1 MSVAQVALERIRET
15 IKLDPS
21 LPWTET
27 LTISYPEVTDVD
39 VEDDLKREI
48 AL

>member
-1 MSVAQVALERIRET
+1 MDRILST

-27 LTISYPEVTDVD
+27 LVTTYPSSVDVD
-39 VEDDLKREI
+39 VNDDLNRE
-48 AL
+48 LEL